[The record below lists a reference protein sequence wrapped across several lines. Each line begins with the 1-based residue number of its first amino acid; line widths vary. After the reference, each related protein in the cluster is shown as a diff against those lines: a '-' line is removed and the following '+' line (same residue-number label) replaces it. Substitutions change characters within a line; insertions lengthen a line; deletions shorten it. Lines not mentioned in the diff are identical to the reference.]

1 MLDECFTSTGG
12 ATIPERLRGISGASD
27 GRRRGELWEKGH
39 TDETEAWSQER
50 QSGSTSAA
58 DAGAETILTF
68 YTIAEAIKSIDDLQ
82 WWDITANSR
91 WYIFIIIINEFTYF
105 HRMYSIRFHCLTL
118 RRILPNPHQTKTKG
132 KHSLSHYLDEINHDC
147 EGRREFTHSLKFS
160 FILLV

>member
-1 MLDECFTSTGG
+1 MLDECLTSTGG

-68 YTIAEAIKSIDDLQ
+68 YTIAETIKSIDVNDEKLQ
-82 WWDITANSR
+82 LIHVN
-91 WYIFIIIINEFTYF
+91 IF
-105 HRMYSIRFHCLTL
+105 
-118 RRILPNPHQTKTKG
+118 
-132 KHSLSHYLDEINHDC
+132 SLSLLIN
-147 EGRREFTHSLKFS
+147 
-160 FILLV
+160 LLIYIWCIQSDSAVWH